1 MEIAD
6 ESLRQYESAQA
17 LLAQGADD
25 LALLHLQ
32 LALDLAPDFI
42 AAGLAAARL
51 YMQRQA
57 LTEAESILQQ
67 ILAVD
72 VAHVDTLMALADL
85 YLAQQNDLEATQ
97 WLTQATRQNHAPVR
111 AWLQLAQLRV
121 RQGYPGPALQ
131 CLLEALAIHS
141 EEASLWTALSQQLQ
155 QQGHLELSIDTL
167 MQLMPLYPERRAS
180 LSALLGDLLAQEGE
194 AEAADNCYQD
204 ALTSNL
210 MPQPWLKLRK
220 ALLLPGLFSTASE
233 AQAWGQRWNQGLSQD
248 APPQPPETLLPLWH
262 SYSRLQA
269 WKALP
274 PEAEARFLALL
285 QRLHRPPAR
294 PQNQPPRQGILLL
307 NSPQECDLVRP
318 WLTSLPLTWVATT
331 TVAGAQMLPTDVP
344 QALQALRD
352 LHPDVLLIP
361 NPSGSA
367 VSLAAALTRIAP
379 WQVGGGLSPGSETL
393 PGLDALLGPTGL
405 PLPSWAPVP
414 ALERSVLGLPSE
426 GRIYLCLQPLD
437 WMPPEFDTLIASL
450 LQDDPTAQIVLITR
464 PAATLRQRLL
474 ERLRGPYAELLPRI
488 WFLPP
493 VTEADEPALVAMADA
508 LLDVPCG
515 GGLSPWIGLQQG
527 TPLLTW
533 AGSHF
538 GPLLTHWGLGEWVAP
553 SYAEIRHCVAHL
565 PTRPSIQQ
573 LLLSAPTPQWPDLAA
588 WLSSE

>member
-1 MEIAD
+1 MEISD

-17 LLAQGADD
+17 LLTQGADD

-42 AAGLAAARL
+42 EAGLAAAQL
-51 YMQRQA
+51 YRQRQA

-85 YLAQQNDLEATQ
+85 YLAQHNDLEATQ
-97 WLTQATRQNHAPVR
+97 WLTQATRQPNAPVR
-111 AWLQLAQLRV
+111 AWIQLAQLRV

-131 CLLEALAIHS
+131 CLIEALAIHS
-141 EEASLWTALSQQLQ
+141 EEASLWEALSQLLQ

-180 LSALLGDLLAQEGE
+180 LSTLLGDLLAQEGE

-204 ALTSNL
+204 ALTSSPT
-210 MPQPWLKLRK
+210 PQPWLKLRK
-220 ALLLPGLFSTASE
+220 ALLLPGLCPPSEE
-233 AQAWGQRWNQGLSQD
+233 AQTWGQRWSQALNQT
-248 APPQPPETLLPLWH
+248 APPQPPEALLPLWH
-262 SYSRLQA
+262 SYSRLKA

-274 PEAEARFLALL
+274 PEAGAPFLTLL
-285 QRLHRPPAR
+285 QRLHRPPVY
-294 PQNQPPRQGILLL
+294 PQTSPPRHGVLLL
-307 NSPQECDLVRP
+307 NSAQECELVRP

-331 TVAGAQMLPTDVP
+331 AVAGAQTLPNDVP

-352 LHPDVLLIP
+352 LQPDVVLIP
-361 NPSGSA
+361 NPTGSP

-379 WQVGGGLSPGSETL
+379 WQVGGGLSPGTESL
-393 PGLDALLGPTGL
+393 PGLDALLGPEGL

-414 ALERSVLGLPSE
+414 ALERSLLGLPSE

-437 WMPPEFDTLIASL
+437 WMPPAFDALIASL
-450 LQDDPTAQIVLITR
+450 LQDDPSAQMVLITR
-464 PAATLRQRLL
+464 PATTLRQRLL

-493 VTEADEPALVAMADA
+493 VTAADEPALVAMADA

-538 GPLLTHWGLGEWVAP
+538 GPLLTTWGLGAWVAP
-553 SYAEIRHCVAHL
+553 SYAEIRDCVAHL
-565 PTRPSIQQ
+565 PSRTHLQT
-573 LLLSAPTPQWPDLAA
+573 LLLAADTPQWPDLAA
-588 WLSSE
+588 WLCSE